1 MMKTYKISYSGNAT
15 RFKGIAE
22 TVEAS
27 SPRDAVEKFYS
38 NRLDRDYFPEC
49 SGIIRDCDGNI
60 IAIGGDDSIEYDG
73 GFFFAVECK
82 RGSFEVCCRE
92 NGDVIEDG
100 LNKDEANELIER
112 YEAMDRRE
120 GSYSPD
126 FYEARRSR

>member
-22 TVEAS
+22 TVE
-27 SPRDAVEKFYS
+27 
-38 NRLDRDYFPEC
+38 
-49 SGIIRDCDGNI
+49 
-60 IAIGGDDSIEYDG
+60 
-73 GFFFAVECK
+73 CK

-92 NGDVIEDG
+92 NGDIIEDG
-100 LNKDEANELIER
+100 LNKDEAIELIER

-126 FYEARRSR
+126 FYEARRSK